1 MFYLVADVTCAMP
14 DAYSPAFVEAAWYS
28 WWEKQGFFKP
38 EYNLK
43 GEVARGSL
51 CCRWGI
57 DTEVRLSWSVQ
68 VRVWSKFDEIL
79 YMYVNTR
86 PTIDW

>member
-1 MFYLVADVTCAMP
+1 MFYLVADVTSAMP

-43 GEVARGSL
+43 GEIARGSL
-51 CCRWGI
+51 C
-57 DTEVRLSWSVQ
+57 
-68 VRVWSKFDEIL
+68 
-79 YMYVNTR
+79 M
-86 PTIDW
+86 